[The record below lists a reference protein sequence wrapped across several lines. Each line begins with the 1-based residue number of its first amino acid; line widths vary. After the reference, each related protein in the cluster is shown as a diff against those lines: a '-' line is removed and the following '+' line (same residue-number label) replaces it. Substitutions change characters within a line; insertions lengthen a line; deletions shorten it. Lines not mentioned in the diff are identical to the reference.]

1 MFLSG
6 EKAWKTR
13 VDYNKIRMIEQGDVD
28 PEKIASYTHTGSIS
42 SKAGESTT
50 EETK

>member
-28 PEKIASYTHTGSIS
+28 PEKLASYTHTESVSI
-42 SKAGESTT
+42 KAGESRT
-50 EETK
+50 EEAK